1 MNKQTR
7 ALTIY
12 LNRISAEECGKRR
25 VCDDGAKVVRRRWRS
40 KSGEFDL
47 IFQLGSLFCL
57 CRSQKSQGLRYRCG
71 PDHKAPAWPYRGASE
86 EFAAQSPQGLETGIR
101 IDVALVND
109 TGACPIIENVS
120 LSAHRFCALQCLQG
134 WVTRSRTDLKGGLR
148 CACCNSNG
156 SNWINRYQR

>member
-1 MNKQTR
+1 VNKQTR
-7 ALTIY
+7 GLTIY

-57 CRSQKSQGLRYRCG
+57 WRSQKSQGLRYGCG
-71 PDHKAPAWPYRGASE
+71 PDHKAPAWPYRGAAE

-109 TGACPIIENVS
+109 TGGCPIIENVT
-120 LSAHRFCALQCLQG
+120 L
-134 WVTRSRTDLKGGLR
+134 
-148 CACCNSNG
+148 
-156 SNWINRYQR
+156 